1 MTAPGAPSPARTGRP
16 VTGPDRT
23 PVSGA
28 RLLFVTPEPPSATGG
43 GLAMRAGSVLGA
55 LAGAGWEVHVLV
67 VPVHGDRPDDGGP
80 LVTRFA
86 AAYDVLDLD
95 GLAPGSR
102 RQAALD
108 VLGDPALRL
117 ALTATSPR
125 PAPCRQLGGAVV
137 RAVTDRA
144 LGMGREAGRSFD
156 AVHVLRLYLAPV
168 LDALLARP
176 GRPQITLDVDED
188 DATVARQLHAL
199 GRAGAR
205 GGLVLADLPDPGE
218 DAGDAP
224 AYERLQRWY
233 LPRVDRV
240 AVASA
245 DEAGRL
251 EVRSGLA
258 PGTIVVV
265 PNEVPAGAGTPGPE
279 AQGTADVPAEPGSP
293 GTGTGTS
300 TGTGTTDL
308 LLVGNFSWP
317 PNADA
322 AVVLCERV
330 RPALAD
336 ALGRPVTVALVG
348 KDPPPEVRRL
358 GGTAGVTVTGFVD
371 DVGPYYAAAGV
382 AAVPMRAGGGSRIK
396 ILEAMDR
403 GVPVVTTEA
412 GAAGLDAGS
421 TPPPVV
427 VARSVEAF
435 VDGCR
440 LVLDDAAWRART
452 VRAARLWVQGHHGP
466 PAVATAMGALLGS
479 PGRRLPRPAGR
490 RGSDDG

>member
-1 MTAPGAPSPARTGRP
+1 M
-16 VTGPDRT
+16 TGPDRT
-23 PVSGA
+23 PVSGS

-67 VPVHGDRPDDGGP
+67 VPVHGDRPGDGGP

-86 AAYDVLDLD
+86 AAYDLLDLD
-95 GLAPGSR
+95 ALAPESR

-144 LGMGREAGRSFD
+144 LGMGREAGVSFD

-176 GRPQITLDVDED
+176 DRPQITLDVDED
-188 DATVARQLHAL
+188 DATVSRQLHAL

-205 GGLVLADLPDPGE
+205 GGLVPADLTDPGE
-218 DAGDAP
+218 DAAYAP

-251 EVRSGLA
+251 EARAGLA
-258 PGTIVVV
+258 TGTIVVV
-265 PNEVPAGAGTPGPE
+265 PNEVPA
-279 AQGTADVPAEPGSP
+279 TATAT
-293 GTGTGTS
+293 GTGTGTG
-300 TGTGTTDL
+300 TGTAPVTGTATAPAPVTTDL

-322 AVVLCERV
+322 AVVLCDAV

-358 GGTAGVTVTGFVD
+358 GRTEGVTVTGFVG

-412 GAAGLDAGS
+412 GAAGLDAGLDAGS
-421 TPPPVV
+421 TPPPIV

-452 VRAARLWVQGHHGP
+452 VRAARRRVRDHHGP
-466 PAVATAMGALLGS
+466 PAVATAMGALVGA
-479 PGRRLPRPAGR
+479 PGRRPPRPAAR

>member
-1 MTAPGAPSPARTGRP
+1 M
-16 VTGPDRT
+16 TGPDRT
-23 PVSGA
+23 AVSGS

-67 VPVHGDRPDDGGP
+67 VPVHGDRPGGGGP

-95 GLAPGSR
+95 ALAPESR

-144 LGMGREAGRSFD
+144 LGMGREAGVSFD

-176 GRPQITLDVDED
+176 DRPQITLDVDED
-188 DATVARQLHAL
+188 DASVAGQLHAL

-205 GGLVLADLPDPGE
+205 GGLVPADLPDPGE
-218 DAGDAP
+218 DAGDAPAYAP

-251 EVRSGLA
+251 EARSGLA
-258 PGTIVVV
+258 TGTIVVV
-265 PNEVPAGAGTPGPE
+265 PNEVPATGT
-279 AQGTADVPAEPGSP
+279 S
-293 GTGTGTS
+293 TGTS
-300 TGTGTTDL
+300 TGTGTGTGTGTAPVTTDL

-322 AVVLCERV
+322 AVVLCDAV

-358 GGTAGVTVTGFVD
+358 GGTAGVTVTGFVG

-452 VRAARLWVQGHHGP
+452 VRAARRWVRDHHGP
-466 PAVATAMGALLGS
+466 PAVATAMGALVGA
-479 PGRRLPRPAGR
+479 PGRRPPRPAAR